1 MSKLIHNIIKIKYVN
16 EGYLPNYPY
25 HLISDAEMCDAFI
38 SDDGT
43 GFFYDFYPLPD
54 DSLYDEYIAL
64 VDALKYHIAKLKESL
79 EADYTMPVWVYSYM
93 LGQVISQSSDQ
104 KDKHDL
110 FVLMNMDNVE
120 DDFSVN
126 ISKYCLKISKIWLS
140 KIPRDKKGVR
150 VPTMFGEPHVIKYL
164 RLNSEVS

>member
-43 GFFYDFYPLPD
+43 GFFFDFYQLPD
-54 DSLYDEYIAL
+54 DSLYDEYTAL
-64 VDALKYHIAKLKESL
+64 VDALKYYIAKLKESA
-79 EADYTMPVWVYSYM
+79 EAEYTIPDWVYSYM

-104 KDKHDL
+104 QDKHDL

-140 KIPRDKKGVR
+140 KIPREKKGLR

-164 RLNSEVS
+164 RLNSEAI

>member
-1 MSKLIHNIIKIKYVN
+1 MGNLIHNIIKIKYVN

-43 GFFYDFYPLPD
+43 GFFFDFYPLPD

-64 VDALKYHIAKLKESL
+64 VDALKYQISKLKQSV
-79 EADYTMPVWVYSYM
+79 EAEYRMPDWVYSYM
-93 LGQVISQSSDQ
+93 LGQVISQYSDQ
-104 KDKHDL
+104 QDKHDL

-120 DDFSVN
+120 DDFSLN
-126 ISKYCLKISKIWLS
+126 ISKYCLKISKTWLA
-140 KIPRDKKGVR
+140 KIPKEKLGVR
-150 VPTMFGEPHVIKYL
+150 CPTIFGEPHVIKCL
-164 RLNSEVS
+164 RLNSEVV